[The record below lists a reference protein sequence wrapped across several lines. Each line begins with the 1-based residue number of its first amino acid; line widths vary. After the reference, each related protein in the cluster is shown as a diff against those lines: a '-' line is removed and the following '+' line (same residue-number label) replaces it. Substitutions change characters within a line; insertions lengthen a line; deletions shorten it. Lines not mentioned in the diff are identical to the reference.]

1 MSQLSLNENNYKKIL
16 SFMDDI
22 KGEDHN
28 FRKNVLLAFE
38 KWFGFTHVNF
48 WLCDQQNNLVDPI
61 TSTTD
66 KTMIKDYL
74 NNYLEM
80 DPLVPYK
87 LEHTIPKRRVI
98 GLLDLQSKKDY
109 EKSEYFNS
117 FFKKYG
123 FYHNTGIFLVKDNRV
138 VGLVDFVT
146 SKNELE
152 INKNE
157 VMSLEIISRY
167 LAQRLHEH
175 CLLKNTEKGGKG
187 GIENSLTP
195 RESEVLR
202 YVKKGYSNKQ
212 IAGQLFISVNTV
224 KKHVQSLYDKFEV
237 NNRTSLSFKVHHF
250 EN

>member
-1 MSQLSLNENNYKKIL
+1 MNQLSLNEKNYQKIL

-22 KGEDHN
+22 KGDDNN

-38 KWFGFTHVNF
+38 KWFGFSHANF
-48 WLCDQQNNLVDPI
+48 WLCDQQNNLVDPV

-74 NNYLEM
+74 KNYIEM

-87 LEHTIPKRRVI
+87 LNDMILKRRVI
-98 GLLDLQSKKDY
+98 GLLDLQSKRDY

-123 FYHNTGIFLVKDNRV
+123 FYHNTGIFLVKDNRI
-138 VGLVDFVT
+138 VGLVDFIAP
-146 SKNELE
+146 KNEME
-152 INKNE
+152 VNNYE
-157 VMSLEIISRY
+157 VMCLEIISRY
-167 LAQRLHEH
+167 LAQKLHEYS
-175 CLLKNTEKGGKG
+175 LLKSKEQDF
-187 GIENSLTP
+187 IEIFLTP

-202 YVKKGYSNKQ
+202 YVQKGYSNKQ

-237 NNRTSLSFKVHHF
+237 NNRTSLSFKVHSF